1 MHENQ
6 RLQGITTEFKTAYGG
21 NHKPAGSPSYQAMLV
36 VYTVM
41 PVVGMGA
48 LGCRLMS
55 VDEESKGSPE
65 AHSMAAEMLQ
75 AGLSRQSW
83 WGQRNEQ
90 LREARS
96 RLATH
101 MQGGQNA
108 TCMGSAAHLTDKEE
122 LGVGTVVRILTVA
135 KGSCIGLVPRMT
147 RFRSSES
154 YSE

>member
-1 MHENQ
+1 
-6 RLQGITTEFKTAYGG
+6 
-21 NHKPAGSPSYQAMLV
+21 MLV

-65 AHSMAAEMLQ
+65 AHSTAAEMLQ
-75 AGLSRQSW
+75 ASLRRQSW
-83 WGQRNEQ
+83 WGRRNEQ
-90 LREARS
+90 LREAWS
-96 RLATH
+96 RLSIH

-108 TCMGSAAHLTDKEE
+108 TVMGSAAHLTDKEE
-122 LGVGTVVRILTVA
+122 SGVGAVVQILTVA

-147 RFRSSES
+147 RLRSGEG